1 MASPKRNKQQILLD
15 RIVISDL
22 YMRGWP
28 QGRIAEYL
36 SNRSSDLAPSIQY
49 SEDMIKRDLKAVR
62 DGWLESSLRNFDEMR
77 AEQLAK
83 LDAQEAEAWREWKRS
98 CEDYKKKAV
107 GTSAQGKID
116 KTETGTQTGD
126 PRYLTAILSIVER
139 RCRLLG
145 LDLPQKVAP
154 TTPDGKDPYKPLSLK
169 GVPDEELSSRIQEL
183 LGKIPGKPGGGC

>member
-15 RIVISDL
+15 RIIISGL

-28 QGRIAEYL
+28 QGKIAEHL
-36 SNRSSDLAPSIQY
+36 SSRESDFAPRIQY
-49 SEDMIKRDLKAVR
+49 SEDMIKRDLKVIR
-62 DGWLESSLRNFDEMR
+62 DGWLESSLRNFGEMR

-83 LDAQEAEAWREWKRS
+83 LDTQEAEAWREWQRS
-98 CEDYKKKAV
+98 CEDYKKKIM

-126 PRYLTAILSIVER
+126 PRYLNAILSIIER

-145 LDLPQKVAP
+145 LDLPHKVAP
-154 TTPDGKDPYKPLSLK
+154 TTPDGAKAYQPNNIKSLSGAELEQRIKELQEKLK
-169 GVPDEELSSRIQEL
+169 
-183 LGKIPGKPGGGC
+183 